1 MVFTVILEV
10 FRKTYSPFSKVV
22 EVPGFNRTEK
32 FMSYFSEMIRF
43 RGIETEVY
51 RKLLYPRLERVTFHS
66 CPLPYTH
73 THNLWPKIRGTLGGS
88 L

>member
-22 EVPGFNRTEK
+22 EVPGFNTTEK

-51 RKLLYPRLERVTFHS
+51 RKLLYPRLE
-66 CPLPYTH
+66 
-73 THNLWPKIRGTLGGS
+73 
-88 L
+88 